1 VETKA
6 CKSVFKKMIDCS
18 MNCFAAIT
26 EMATRVSDHFPTVPK
41 PLNADYVELKVL
53 CTGKHIV

>member
-1 VETKA
+1 
-6 CKSVFKKMIDCS
+6 MIDCS